1 MAEASLHE
9 DVAIIAGVPSWISTF
24 AKTVL
29 KVSNKATLHEV
40 WPNLELYIHGGM
52 NLAPYQNTLN
62 SLIGNPNMNFVE
74 SYNASEGYFGLQDES
89 KEKGMLLL
97 CDSQVYYEFIPM
109 TEYKGLESEKVLSL
123 SEVEMDTEYA
133 LVISNSAGLWRYIMG
148 DTIKFTSVHPYRF
161 KVTGRTAH
169 YINAFGEKA
178 VVMHVEQ
185 AMNQWIKENS
195 FEIENYTVAPYFEF
209 NQGIGGHEWLIEFS
223 QSTQLTQ
230 AQTEGLD
237 QIMCHLNSDYE
248 TKRANG
254 INMLPL
260 KIRIAPK
267 DTFKRWMKKN
277 GKFGGQHKIPRVQND
292 RKLLEELISLLD

>member
-1 MAEASLHE
+1 
-9 DVAIIAGVPSWISTF
+9 
-24 AKTVL
+24 
-29 KVSNKATLHEV
+29 
-40 WPNLELYIHGGM
+40 
-52 NLAPYQNTLN
+52 
-62 SLIGNPNMNFVE
+62 
-74 SYNASEGYFGLQDES
+74 
-89 KEKGMLLL
+89 
-97 CDSQVYYEFIPM
+97 
-109 TEYKGLESEKVLSL
+109 
-123 SEVEMDTEYA
+123 
-133 LVISNSAGLWRYIMG
+133 
-148 DTIKFTSVHPYRF
+148 
-161 KVTGRTAH
+161 
-169 YINAFGEKA
+169 
-178 VVMHVEQ
+178 MHVEQ

-223 QSTQLTQ
+223 QSIQLTQ

-237 QIMCHLNSDYE
+237 QIMCQLNSDYE